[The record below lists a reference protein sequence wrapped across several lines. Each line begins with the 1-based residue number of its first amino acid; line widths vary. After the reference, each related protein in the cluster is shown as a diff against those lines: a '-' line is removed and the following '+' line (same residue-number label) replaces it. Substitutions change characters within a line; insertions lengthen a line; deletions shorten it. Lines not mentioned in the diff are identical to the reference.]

1 MHYKLENQSIN
12 LVWIAPLSPD
22 LFTPNWFKQF
32 DLLRDE
38 DVEAAKVTLHNDKLL
53 VDFGWLELRAEPNR
67 LTLKLANV
75 GLEQSYIDLIISIFS
90 LLNTIPTAAIGL
102 NTNFLYSFVEREKW
116 DKIGNEL
123 VPKLLW
129 SEENKSLIL
138 QNDVK
143 YHFGMKRLDIEIAN
157 SNRKENDVYDE
168 IINLT
173 LLPKLNFEKIPF
185 GLVVNFNHNLRS
197 TIDPD
202 SVELTKLLPGIIKSQ
217 FRNASD
223 NDILT
228 IESIFNRILS

>member
-102 NTNFLYSFVEREKW
+102 NTNFLY
-116 DKIGNEL
+116 
-123 VPKLLW
+123 
-129 SEENKSLIL
+129 
-138 QNDVK
+138 
-143 YHFGMKRLDIEIAN
+143 
-157 SNRKENDVYDE
+157 
-168 IINLT
+168 
-173 LLPKLNFEKIPF
+173 
-185 GLVVNFNHNLRS
+185 
-197 TIDPD
+197 
-202 SVELTKLLPGIIKSQ
+202 
-217 FRNASD
+217 
-223 NDILT
+223 
-228 IESIFNRILS
+228 

>member
-138 QNDVK
+138 QDEVK
-143 YHFGMKRLDIEIAN
+143 YHFGMKRLDIEIC
-157 SNRKENDVYDE
+157 
-168 IINLT
+168 
-173 LLPKLNFEKIPF
+173 
-185 GLVVNFNHNLRS
+185 
-197 TIDPD
+197 
-202 SVELTKLLPGIIKSQ
+202 Q
-217 FRNASD
+217 FK
-223 NDILT
+223 
-228 IESIFNRILS
+228 